1 MKKWTIGILL
11 LFVAV
16 GLIYNLYPG
25 QTSPNDT
32 KIDKLI
38 VTKSTRIME
47 AYARGGYNWTAG
59 CIAVT
64 DAEID
69 ELLGAVEKGTPIIF
83 NP

>member
-16 GLIYNLYPG
+16 GLIYNLYTG
-25 QTSPNDT
+25 QTLPNDT
-32 KIDKLI
+32 KIHKLI
-38 VTKSTRIME
+38 VTKSARMK